1 MKPTKL
7 LKSLTCINKGSE
19 KMLIEDD
26 IKKYLEK
33 CLKPSRY
40 VHTLGVV
47 DVAEKL
53 AIQYN
58 VDAKKARIAALLH
71 DAAKNMNVDE
81 LIRISKENNHEI
93 DEDYYSSPQL
103 LHGVVGAYI
112 AKNTFD
118 IKDSDILNAITYHT
132 TGRANMCLLEK
143 IIYVADYIEPSRNF
157 QGVESLRELAYK
169 NLDEAVIECC
179 ENTIKYILSKKLLLH
194 KNTIEARNYLLIQK
208 Q

>member
-1 MKPTKL
+1 MSLTKL
-7 LKSLTCINKGSE
+7 LKSLTCTNKGSE

-47 DVAEKL
+47 EVAEKL

-58 VDAKKARIAALLH
+58 ADAKKARIAALLH
-71 DAAKNMNVDE
+71 DAAKNMNIDE

-93 DEDYYSSPQL
+93 DEDYYNSPQL

-112 AKNTFD
+112 AKNTFGIED
-118 IKDSDILNAITYHT
+118 GDILDAIIYHT

-143 IIYVADYIEPSRNF
+143 IIYVSDYIEASRNF
-157 QGVESLRELAYK
+157 QGVESLREIAYK
-169 NLDEAVIECC
+169 DLDEAVIECS
-179 ENTIKYILSKKLLLH
+179 ENTIRYILSKKLLLH
-194 KNTIEARNYLLIQK
+194 KNTIEARNYLLIQR
-208 Q
+208 